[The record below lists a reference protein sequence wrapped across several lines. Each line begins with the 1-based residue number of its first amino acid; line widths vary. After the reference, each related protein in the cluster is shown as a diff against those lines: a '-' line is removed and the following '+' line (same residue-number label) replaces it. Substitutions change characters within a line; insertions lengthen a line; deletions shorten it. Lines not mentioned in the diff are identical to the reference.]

1 MRLERSRRMAQHRI
15 IAVTG
20 PSGAGKSSIT
30 HGVTTLLPQLRFSVS
45 ITTRKPRALE
55 QNGKDYHFVSD
66 EEFRQL
72 VSDGKLAEY
81 EEVYPG
87 TFYGTLH
94 TELARASGEQPM
106 LLDID
111 VKGALRLQAS
121 YPGESL
127 TIFIQP
133 PSVEALQARLRQ
145 RATESTESMRARLQ
159 RAEEEMHYVN
169 VFNAVVVNNSLERAV
184 AETADLIRSFLGTQ

>member
-1 MRLERSRRMAQHRI
+1 MAQHRI